1 MMKILLVDDERE
13 EREGITYLIQKYE
26 YPLEITEVANG
37 QKALEYVQT
46 HSIDILFTDIKMPFL
61 DGLDLAKAVH
71 EYNPSIKIIIF
82 SAYGEFDYAKRALE
96 ANAVSYLLKPI
107 ELEEFQKVMTSVISS
122 IKAEKA
128 AGEKQKIESDS
139 RKKNLL
145 YRIFTSSE
153 IPKGEEKTAE
163 EYLFPSNKSKLCM
176 INIEFLDNYYEANEE
191 YFLKIITM
199 YLGNDIEYI
208 NLFQNESFL
217 LIRNSDIMKKD
228 YLEGQLT
235 KIMRDIKQFTKNELY
250 IIVGQPQDN
259 ITDFKEELN
268 IINTIRNDI
277 FGFADLII
285 WTDSGNV
292 NEHYVLDV
300 EVVKKQLLTAIELN
314 NSDLIRQFGNQLVDA
329 IISNN
334 VISKIYI
341 QNMFYSIIYALY
353 EKNPNMRQEEVIKS
367 IDKIFQLKNA
377 RKIIEELPVVLDK
390 MLNTVLLENVDNSR
404 IVQKIINLVEKEYRH
419 DISLNYIAD
428 SVNLAPAYV
437 SYIFKKET
445 GKTLIK
451 YITDIKMAKA
461 KILLEEGNL
470 KIVEVARECGYD
482 NQSYF
487 NRLFKNYY
495 GITPKQFRER

>member
-1 MMKILLVDDERE
+1 
-13 EREGITYLIQKYE
+13 
-26 YPLEITEVANG
+26 
-37 QKALEYVQT
+37 
-46 HSIDILFTDIKMPFL
+46 
-61 DGLDLAKAVH
+61 
-71 EYNPSIKIIIF
+71 
-82 SAYGEFDYAKRALE
+82 
-96 ANAVSYLLKPI
+96 
-107 ELEEFQKVMTSVISS
+107 
-122 IKAEKA
+122 
-128 AGEKQKIESDS
+128 
-139 RKKNLL
+139 
-145 YRIFTSSE
+145 
-153 IPKGEEKTAE
+153 
-163 EYLFPSNKSKLCM
+163 
-176 INIEFLDNYYEANEE
+176 
-191 YFLKIITM
+191 
-199 YLGNDIEYI
+199 
-208 NLFQNESFL
+208 
-217 LIRNSDIMKKD
+217 MKKD